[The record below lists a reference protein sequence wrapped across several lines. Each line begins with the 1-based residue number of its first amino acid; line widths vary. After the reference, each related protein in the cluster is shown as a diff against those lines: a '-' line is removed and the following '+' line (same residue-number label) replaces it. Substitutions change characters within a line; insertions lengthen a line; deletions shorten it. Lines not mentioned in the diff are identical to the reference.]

1 MNKSS
6 LGNSN
11 IGARTNINI
20 IVLLADAV
28 LDSNS
33 VDDLGRKEAFLN
45 DTSSVSSYVLSGL
58 NSPSSAVDSDQ
69 VLINDLMVDD
79 HELLE
84 KDMDGH
90 ELLGKD
96 MDGHELMELG
106 VEACGL
112 MEEGVEVMEEGVEV
126 IEEGIEV
133 CGPIQEGVE
142 GCGLTLEG
150 VEGCRLSQEGV
161 ESCGLSQESCGLSQE
176 GVEGCGLS
184 QEGCRI
190 TLEGSSVSIDSGD
203 SETTSAEEAIG
214 KDLLWHTHKL

>member
-1 MNKSS
+1 MNRSS

-20 IVLLADAV
+20 IVLLADGV

-84 KDMDGH
+84 KDMHGH

-142 GCGLTLEG
+142 GCGL
-150 VEGCRLSQEGV
+150 SQ
-161 ESCGLSQESCGLSQE
+161 
-176 GVEGCGLS
+176 EGCGLS